1 MSFTMPADPGTPY
14 TDQVSITALL
24 GAAGLLARLDDGITA
39 AGGVASIAATIPV
52 MVTTSAPHG
61 LATNQSVM
69 LFGSSGAGGTWKIT
83 VVDPTTFT
91 LNGSQSIGTLFTGV
105 GAWLA
110 TGPLDNSLIASAVGV
125 GTAKVNR
132 YCQPLYEVA
141 DLAQSWSVW
150 NWATIFAAHWVCCR
164 RANPVPNSLMN
175 NYLEA
180 LDECKAVKAMEF
192 PIEDIGLRNDI
203 MPLWAALRVD
213 QRYSVKKLRVE
224 SSLSS
229 RVAPQF
235 PRKTDY
241 PADIIGSVEPDFTGS
256 GG

>member
-1 MSFTMPADPGTPY
+1 MSFTMPPDPGTPY

-39 AGGVASIAATIPV
+39 AGGIANVASTIPV
-52 MVTTSAPHG
+52 TITTTSAHG
-61 LATNQSVM
+61 LASGQSVM
-69 LFGSSGAGGTWKIT
+69 LFGANGANGTWPI
-83 VVDPTTFT
+83 VVTGPTTFT
-91 LNGSQSIGTLFTGV
+91 LTGSQNIGNAFAGA

-110 TGPLDNSLIASAVGV
+110 TGSNNSLIGSAVGV
-125 GTAKVNR
+125 GTAKVNK
-132 YCQPLYEVA
+132 YCQPLYESS

-180 LDECKAVKAMEF
+180 KDECEAVKRMEF
-192 PIEDIGLRNDI
+192 PIEDIGYRNDI
-203 MPLWAALRVD
+203 MPLWAALRID

-224 SSLSS
+224 SALSS

-235 PRKTDY
+235 PRRIDF
-241 PADIIGSVEPDFTGS
+241 AASIIGSVEPDFSGS
-256 GG
+256 GE